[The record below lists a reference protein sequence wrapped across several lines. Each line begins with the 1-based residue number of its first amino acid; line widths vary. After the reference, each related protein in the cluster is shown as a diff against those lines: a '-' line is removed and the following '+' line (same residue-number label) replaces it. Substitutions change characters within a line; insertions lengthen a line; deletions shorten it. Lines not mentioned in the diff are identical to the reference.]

1 MAMPRLRSLF
11 ELLAATAL
19 VVAGCRPT
27 SPTAATVEVATGVP
41 TSTTTPNEDRP
52 KSTPEPCPR
61 LASTMGEIQADTLNE
76 LEQAVADYLNVG
88 GQSDAIRDM
97 FEKAGVLGD
106 ARQVDLSGDHI
117 PEVIVAA
124 DIGGLNRDQPEGT
137 AIWLYECQSGRYVVT
152 SIASDGLMFDPFFG
166 EVSDLNGDGRLDV
179 PVGGYFESFN
189 GDCELLLYAI
199 AWDGSSYANLLGLS
213 GAYTGVKCPA
223 KMEIRPTVDDGS
235 REIVATGT
243 TSVTMA
249 GGPGRPVTKTYA
261 LVDGQYALKSSDL
274 GPSDYRI
281 HVVQDAYIAY
291 LAGDDALAADL
302 YLKAATDETLMDYMV
317 DDQND
322 LRKQYLSAYAL
333 YQLVFVAISEAD
345 LTAAKAAH
353 EELSA
358 AYPSEKPGNEFV
370 VLATIVMDG
379 LKRGTDQATICDE
392 IIDKAVAAYSD
403 MFSEFEYGDANLG
416 IIDYCPLQR

>member
-1 MAMPRLRSLF
+1 MAMPRLRDLF
-11 ELLAATAL
+11 ELFAATAL
-19 VVAGCRPT
+19 VVSGCRPT
-27 SPTAATVEVATGVP
+27 SPTAAAVEVP
-41 TSTTTPNEDRP
+41 TSVPTPTTAPSEERP
-52 KSTPEPCPR
+52 RSTPMPCPS
-61 LASTMGEIQADTLNE
+61 LASTLGEIQADTLQK
-76 LEQAVADYLNVG
+76 LEKAVGDYLNAG
-88 GQSDAIRDM
+88 GPSDAIRGM
-97 FEKAGVLGD
+97 FEKAGILGD

-124 DIGGLNRDQPEGT
+124 DIGGPNRDQPEGT
-137 AIWLYECQSGRYVVT
+137 AIWLLECRSGRYVVT
-152 SIASDGLMFDPFFG
+152 SIASDGLMFEPFFG
-166 EVSDLNGDGRLDV
+166 EVIDLNGDGRLDV

-189 GDCELLLYAI
+189 GDCELLIYAI

-223 KMEIRPTVDDGS
+223 KMEIRPNVDDGS

-302 YLKAATDETLMDYMV
+302 YRKAATDETLMDYMV

-345 LTAAKAAH
+345 STAAKAAQ

-358 AYPSEKPGNEFV
+358 AYPSEKPGSEFE
-370 VLATIVMDG
+370 VLATMVMDG

-392 IIDKAVAAYSD
+392 VIDKAVADYSD